1 MMVKIKLFANFREI
15 VGKSEIEIEARTVV
29 ELLKKLSEN
38 YPELRQFI
46 SKEGYVQIFVNLK
59 RISDLNMKLNDNDTV
74 AILPPVS
81 GG

>member
-1 MMVKIKLFANFREI
+1 MVKIRLFANFREI
-15 VGKSEIEIEARTVV
+15 VGRDEVEIEARTVV
-29 ELLKKLSEN
+29 ELLKKLSEI
-38 YPELRQFI
+38 YPELGQFI

>member
-1 MMVKIKLFANFREI
+1 MVKIKLFANLKEI
-15 VGKSEIEIEARTVV
+15 VGKGEIEIEAKTVAEV
-29 ELLKKLSEN
+29 LKKLSES
-38 YPELRQFI
+38 YPELGRFI
-46 SKEGYVQIFVNLK
+46 MKEGYVQVFVNLK